1 MEKDLIMEMIDA
13 LIACESKLEGEG
25 NSELVKRV
33 NELLGRASHELNKAI
48 SGDSVDTLVERV
60 KADDDVID
68 EEELESL
75 LRMFGI

>member
-13 LIACESKLEGEG
+13 LIACESKLAGEG

-48 SGDSVDTLVERV
+48 SDDSVDTLVERV
-60 KADDDVID
+60 KSDDDVID

>member
-13 LIACESKLEGEG
+13 LIACESKLAGEG

-48 SGDSVDTLVERV
+48 SDDSVDTLVERV